1 MKYAIR
7 ELDDYTEKNYYTYF
21 RSWSKALRKFREYCR
36 RKNAGECFICVDL
49 IDMRT
54 GEIITSL

>member
-21 RSWSKALRKFREYCR
+21 RSRNEALRKFREYR
-36 RKNAGECFICVDL
+36 RRENAGECFACVDL

-54 GEIITSL
+54 GEIIISL

>member
-7 ELDDYTEKNYYTYF
+7 ELDDYTGKNYYTYF
-21 RSWSKALRKFREYCR
+21 RLWSNALRKFCEYCR
-36 RKNAGECFICVDL
+36 RKNAGECFTCVDL

-54 GEIITSL
+54 GEIIISL